1 MCDNSLIADQFRARL
16 AQATDSVD
24 EALESVRAMRRAIL
38 AQVATSNG
46 GYLDQRTE
54 RVEEVVDMIHGRS
67 GVHKLPHRTL
77 KEMCSVCASKTAEVS
92 IYTGDEVYI
101 SQEEYIDLLKC
112 KDQVKRVRE
121 LHKSVTETNAACGNP
136 DCCGEYEEYEMCADC
151 QCDYPCPTI
160 QALDGEIGSIEP
172 VKSEALDGEK

>member
-24 EALESVRAMRRAIL
+24 EALESVRAIRSAIL
-38 AQVATSNG
+38 AQVDTRNG
-46 GYLDQRTE
+46 GYLDQGME

-92 IYTGDEVYI
+92 IYTGDELYI
-101 SQEEYIDLLKC
+101 SQEEYVDLLKC

-121 LHKSVTETNAACGNP
+121 LHIQETEITSFCKE
-136 DCCGEYEEYEMCADC
+136 CSYK
-151 QCDYPCPTI
+151 YPCPTI
-160 QALDGEIGSIEP
+160 KALDGEQE
-172 VKSEALDGEK
+172 